1 MSASPS
7 LRSECTLSRH
17 GRRGVWR
24 PISAHAAIVQ
34 AALHSNALPNC
45 RLVLCHTSFSC
56 IFCPTSPLRACK
68 EPQPWAATAL

>member
-34 AALHSNALPNC
+34 AALHSNAPPELP
-45 RLVLCHTSFSC
+45 LGAVPHFLFMYLLSH
-56 IFCPTSPLRACK
+56 
-68 EPQPWAATAL
+68 QPIAGL